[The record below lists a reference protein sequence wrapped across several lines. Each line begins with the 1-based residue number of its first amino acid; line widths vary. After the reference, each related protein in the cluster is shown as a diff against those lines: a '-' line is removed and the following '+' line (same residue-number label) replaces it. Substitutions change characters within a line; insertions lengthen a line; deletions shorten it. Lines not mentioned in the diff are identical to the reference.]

1 MIKIG
6 VVGCCGKMGKRIIA
20 LAVQDAQLETFIG
33 FERKDCSEINSMLEG
48 VIVSDDLDKIKQ
60 VDVVIDFTPMTDKTD
75 LLNFVIKHKK
85 TIVIGTTGLSV
96 DQVEIIKQAAKD
108 IAIVY
113 SPNMSVGV
121 NVMFDLVKQA
131 AAQLKEYK
139 VRIIEAHHIHKKDA
153 PSGTAKQF
161 AAIIESQT
169 NQHVEDIEAIRE
181 GEIVGDHEIIFES
194 DVDIISLSHKAKTR
208 DIFAKGA
215 LDAAK
220 WVANKPAGLYNMHNV
235 LEKMKGLIGNEYS
248 GC

>member
-20 LAVQDAQLETFIG
+20 LAGQDMQLETFIG
-33 FERKDCSEINSMLEG
+33 FERKGCPEINSMLEG
-48 VIVSDDLDKIKQ
+48 IIVSDDLDKIKQ
-60 VDVVIDFTPMTDKTD
+60 VDVVIDFTPMTDKKD
-75 LLNFVIKHKK
+75 LLDFVVKHKK
-85 TIVIGTTGLSV
+85 TMVIGTTGLSV
-96 DQVEIIKQAAKD
+96 DQVEIIEEAAKD

-131 AAQLKEYK
+131 AAKLKDYK
-139 VRIIEAHHIHKKDA
+139 VKIIEAHHIHKKDA

-161 AAIIESQT
+161 AAIIESQN
-169 NQHVEDIEAIRE
+169 NQQVEDIEAIRE

-194 DVDIISLSHKAKTR
+194 DVDTLSFSHKAKTR

-215 LDAAK
+215 LEAAK
-220 WVANKPAGLYNMHNV
+220 WVVNKPVGLYNMQDV
-235 LEKMKGLIGNEYS
+235 LKV
-248 GC
+248 